1 MEIER
6 FQMERTQ
13 CLYEN
18 EVKFNLS
25 ESGVWPLTLEELLP
39 DPADLQAFAAERLR
53 YPHSTGRER
62 LRSNIARFYGASGAD
77 CVTVTNGGSEANYMT
92 LWGLVGKSDRVAFMV
107 PNYLQGLGISNAY
120 GRQADTYRLVMQKRD
135 AGGFEWR
142 LDRDSL
148 KNAVKRNTKV
158 IVVTNPNNPT
168 GAVLDEDE
176 MNAIVA
182 EASRVRAW
190 ILADEIYRGAEV
202 DRPLTPTFA
211 GRYDKVIIT
220 GGLSKAFALP
230 GLRTGWVVAP
240 PAMIRHLCQYHDYL
254 TLTPSFISDYLADV
268 VMQPA
273 RRDEILA
280 RTRRIISEN
289 LPPVEKWVASHADVF
304 DYARP
309 RAGAILTLRYRL
321 PVASEPLFNRFRK
334 EQSVLITPGAHFGI
348 GKYIRIGFGYEL
360 QHTLSGLKQ
369 LDAPLR
375 QLAKGRRKRGAN
387 KAAA

>member
-1 MEIER
+1 MDIER

-18 EVKFNLS
+18 DVRFNLS
-25 ESGVWPLTLEELLP
+25 ESGVWPLSLEELLP
-39 DPADLQAFAAERLR
+39 DPADLRAFAAERLR

-62 LRSNIARFYGASGAD
+62 LRRNIARFYGMSGAD
-77 CVTVTNGGSEANYMT
+77 RVTVTNGGSEANYMT

-107 PNYLQGLGISNAY
+107 PNYLQGLGISKAY
-120 GRQADTYRLVMQKRD
+120 GRQADTYRLVMQKKS

-142 LDRDSL
+142 LDVDSL
-148 KNAVKRNTKV
+148 KQAVKPATKV

-168 GAVLDEDE
+168 GAVLREDE
-176 MNAIVA
+176 MDAIIA
-182 EASRVRAW
+182 EASRVGAW

-202 DRPLTPTFA
+202 NGPLTPTFA

-240 PAMIRHLCQYHDYL
+240 PATIRHLCQYHDYL

-280 RTRRIISEN
+280 RTRKIINEN
-289 LPPVEKWVASHADVF
+289 LPAVEQWIGSHAGVF

-309 RAGAILTLRYRL
+309 EAGAILTLRYRL

-360 QHTLSGLKQ
+360 PHTLRGLRE
-369 LDAPLR
+369 LDAPIAE
-375 QLAKGRRKRGAN
+375 LAKARR
-387 KAAA
+387 AAKTTAA